1 MHLYIWFFCVPMLCN
16 IHLTRPNQIKSNHV
30 HSSWICWVMTS
41 SSKWQLGVIIILTI
55 TCQSN
60 RLAQGWTASKWQTCP
75 YIVQNMLLRTKD
87 QEERDTKGVPSA
99 HWRCDKLIGSKAH
112 SIFGE
117 CDVTTAITTQ
127 RRREGLAGHN
137 GRDFSMYQ
145 VSTFKCSCHHLTPC

>member
-1 MHLYIWFFCVPMLCN
+1 MP
-16 IHLTRPNQIKSNHV
+16 
-30 HSSWICWVMTS
+30 
-41 SSKWQLGVIIILTI
+41 
-55 TCQSN
+55 TCGYLKPVS
-60 RLAQGWTASKWQTCP
+60 C
-75 YIVQNMLLRTKD
+75 TKD

-99 HWRCDKLIGSKAH
+99 HWRCDKLVGSKAH